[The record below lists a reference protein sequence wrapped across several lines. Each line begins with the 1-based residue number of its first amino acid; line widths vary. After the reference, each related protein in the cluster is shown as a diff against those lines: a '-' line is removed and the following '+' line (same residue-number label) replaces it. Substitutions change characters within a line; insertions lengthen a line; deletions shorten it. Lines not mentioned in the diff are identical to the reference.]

1 MYRMKLELSAV
12 RGALVR
18 LLGVAERRGF
28 EPTSVVCTTIDATMR
43 VEMTVN
49 GRVDVGLLVRQLLKL
64 HDVRTVEVCS

>member
-28 EPTSVVCTTIDATMR
+28 EPTSIVCTTTDATMQ
-43 VEMTVN
+43 VEMTVSS
-49 GRVDVGLLVRQLLKL
+49 GVEIGLLVRQLLKL